1 LHLPVIDS
9 PLVIIAA
16 LVIFIMTAIGVVLVL
31 WIAMPFSMFGVKGH
45 LKKMVEEQEKTNRLL
60 EAVVESMR
68 KESSIPAEK
77 KEDNP

>member
-1 LHLPVIDS
+1 MHLPVLDS

-16 LVIFIMTAIGVVLVL
+16 LVIFILTATGVVLVL

-60 EAVVESMR
+60 EALVESMR
-68 KESSIPAEK
+68 KENHTPAEK

>member
-1 LHLPVIDS
+1 MHLPVIDS

-16 LVIFIMTAIGVVLVL
+16 LVIFILTATGVVLVL

-68 KESSIPAEK
+68 KESAIPAEN

>member
-1 LHLPVIDS
+1 MHLPVIDS
-9 PLVIIAA
+9 PLVLIAA
-16 LVIFIMTAIGVVLVL
+16 LVIFILTATGVVLVL

-68 KESSIPAEK
+68 KESHAPAEM

>member
-1 LHLPVIDS
+1 MHLPVLDS

-16 LVIFIMTAIGVVLVL
+16 LVIFILTATGVVLVL

-45 LKKMVEEQEKTNRLL
+45 LRKMVEEQEKTNRLL
-60 EAVVESMR
+60 AALIESMR
-68 KESSIPAEK
+68 KENPPPAEK

>member
-1 LHLPVIDS
+1 LHLPVLDS

-16 LVIFIMTAIGVVLVL
+16 LVIFILTATGVVLVL

-68 KESSIPAEK
+68 KESHAPAEM

>member
-9 PLVIIAA
+9 PLVLIAA
-16 LVIFIMTAIGVVLVL
+16 LVIFILTATGVVLVL

-68 KESSIPAEK
+68 KESHAPAEM

>member
-1 LHLPVIDS
+1 MHLPVIDS

-16 LVIFIMTAIGVVLVL
+16 LIIFILTATGVVLVL

-60 EAVVESMR
+60 EALVESIR
-68 KESSIPAEK
+68 KESPGPAEK